1 MGAGM
6 AGLFGGILEGIGQGI
21 GERQRRQA
29 ELKQAGLNATMQVY
43 SQIMKDASAEAR
55 PDIMKAGLDAV
66 RSVVAPQ
73 QYQKEHG
80 GKKGQPDPIGV
91 FEQAI
96 GPILSKRYPDAS
108 RPEQEQ
114 SVDLSSTGLPESIS
128 KLKVTIPQATKGA
141 IPSEAE
147 KEQDRLRN
155 EQKESEQK
163 FKQNQAQIEQQR
175 AADLRGLIGS
185 PGFNIA
191 DPAQQQRMII
201 AQTER
206 QYGIPP
212 ASQSEVSWQRVHV
225 QDDKGAWMP
234 AWANPK
240 TREFTTADGK
250 PLGFTPKEVTTGE
263 PSAEKADKD
272 VPEVVQLARDHEAAG
287 MSKDDALKQARK
299 DHLAKFQSTE
309 KGKEERSNEA
319 EERLKKLR
327 GAIGPNANSVIAMAD
342 KYTPGGK
349 SVANPQGSGTIEG
362 LAWEWVTT
370 GHIPY
375 LGMGQNPDRERA
387 IARGLEIM
395 KDGGLEVNNL
405 PAIRANVKADTSALA
420 KITSYGTQIG
430 QFEGTLTRNAELAQ
444 RLSAGFPRFDA
455 RFANQVY
462 QAFEG
467 KAVGNSAAVNYAAQL
482 HGLANEWGKLMAGSV
497 GAAGVPM
504 SEAAATDQILKALGN
519 NSLDSLIT
527 DVIKPD
533 AANRSTAVLEQ
544 RQKLMQGLRE
554 AVTKPGVTLGEAAPQ
569 GTAEPSSGK
578 PNTAPSGKP
587 YIGSAIGPGGHT
599 IKTDG
604 VKWYDPATGK
614 EIR

>member
-1 MGAGM
+1 MPC
-6 AGLFGGILEGIGQGI
+6 GL
-21 GERQRRQA
+21 
-29 ELKQAGLNATMQVY
+29 
-43 SQIMKDASAEAR
+43 
-55 PDIMKAGLDAV
+55 
-66 RSVVAPQ
+66 
-73 QYQKEHG
+73 
-80 GKKGQPDPIGV
+80 
-91 FEQAI
+91 
-96 GPILSKRYPDAS
+96 PDA
-108 RPEQEQ
+108 
-114 SVDLSSTGLPESIS
+114 LGKI
-128 KLKVTIPQATKGA
+128 KVTIPQATKGA

-309 KGKEERSNEA
+309 KGKEERSDEA
-319 EERLKKLR
+319 EERLKKTAR
-327 GAIGPNANSVIAMAD
+327 GYRTECAIASSRWPTSTFQTARASLIRKAP
-342 KYTPGGK
+342 T
-349 SVANPQGSGTIEG
+349 TIEG

-370 GHIPY
+370 GHMPY
-375 LGMGQNPDRERA
+375 LGMG
-387 IARGLEIM
+387 
-395 KDGGLEVNNL
+395 
-405 PAIRANVKADTSALA
+405 
-420 KITSYGTQIG
+420 
-430 QFEGTLTRNAELAQ
+430 
-444 RLSAGFPRFDA
+444 
-455 RFANQVY
+455 
-462 QAFEG
+462 
-467 KAVGNSAAVNYAAQL
+467 
-482 HGLANEWGKLMAGSV
+482 
-497 GAAGVPM
+497 
-504 SEAAATDQILKALGN
+504 
-519 NSLDSLIT
+519 
-527 DVIKPD
+527 
-533 AANRSTAVLEQ
+533 
-544 RQKLMQGLRE
+544 
-554 AVTKPGVTLGEAAPQ
+554 
-569 GTAEPSSGK
+569 AEP
-578 PNTAPSGKP
+578 
-587 YIGSAIGPGGHT
+587 GP
-599 IKTDG
+599 
-604 VKWYDPATGK
+604 
-614 EIR
+614 

>member
-1 MGAGM
+1 M
-6 AGLFGGILEGIGQGI
+6 I
-21 GERQRRQA
+21 
-29 ELKQAGLNATMQVY
+29 
-43 SQIMKDASAEAR
+43 
-55 PDIMKAGLDAV
+55 
-66 RSVVAPQ
+66 
-73 QYQKEHG
+73 
-80 GKKGQPDPIGV
+80 
-91 FEQAI
+91 
-96 GPILSKRYPDAS
+96 
-108 RPEQEQ
+108 
-114 SVDLSSTGLPESIS
+114 TGL
-128 KLKVTIPQATKGA
+128 
-141 IPSEAE
+141 
-147 KEQDRLRN
+147 
-155 EQKESEQK
+155 
-163 FKQNQAQIEQQR
+163 
-175 AADLRGLIGS
+175 
-185 PGFNIA
+185 
-191 DPAQQQRMII
+191 
-201 AQTER
+201 TER
-206 QYGIPP
+206 QYGI
-212 ASQSEVSWQRVHV
+212 SQTAQAQVSWQPAHF
-225 QDDKGAWMP
+225 QDDKGAWVP
-234 AWANPK
+234 GWLNPK
-240 TREFTTADGK
+240 TQQTTDLQGK
-250 PLGFTPKEVTTGE
+250 PLGFTPKDFTKGE

-309 KGKEERSNEA
+309 KGKETRTDEA
-319 EERLKKLR
+319 EARLKKTR
-327 GAIGPNANSVIAMAD
+327 QTIGEGADSIMEMAGKHVPNGPSI
-342 KYTPGGK
+342 
-349 SVANPQGSGTIEG
+349 ANPKGSDAIEG
-362 LAWEWVTT
+362 LAWQWLTT
-370 GHIPY
+370 GHMTY
-375 LGMGQNPDRERA
+375 LGMGANPDRNRA
-387 IARGLEIM
+387 IGRAIEILHDAGL
-395 KDGGLEVNNL
+395 DFQDLS
-405 PAIRANVKADTSALA
+405 AIQANVKADTGALA
-420 KITSYGTQIG
+420 KTTAYGSQIG

-467 KAVGNSAAVNYAAQL
+467 KAVGNSAAVNYATQL

-504 SEAAATDQILKALGN
+504 SEAAATDQILKALSN

-527 DVIKPD
+527 NVIKPD

-569 GTAEPSSGK
+569 GTAEPSSAN